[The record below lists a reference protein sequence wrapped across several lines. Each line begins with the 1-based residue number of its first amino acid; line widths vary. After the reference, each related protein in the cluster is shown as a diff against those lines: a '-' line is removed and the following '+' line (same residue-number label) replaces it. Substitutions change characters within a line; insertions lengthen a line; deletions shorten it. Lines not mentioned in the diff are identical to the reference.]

1 MSCPG
6 LVSYPFAMGFCQSW
20 ETYFSTVITVD
31 VIIQTV
37 GEARRGKVWRL
48 ENDCRNPRAILL
60 CDNFPTTHPT
70 TSFIIRST
78 PLAVHYNVSKIY
90 GVGGSITLGLLS
102 QIEPFFLVCIDSD
115 TNFNRKSGSYQ
126 MWVKDDQ
133 ERFLHLV
140 VIWDPHLTSARWH
153 LSASPASW
161 VM

>member
-70 TSFIIRST
+70 TSSIIRST

-90 GVGGSITLGLLS
+90 RVGGSISLGLLS
-102 QIEPFFLVCIDSD
+102 QIEPFFSCLRVLILILISTVRCSY
-115 TNFNRKSGSYQ
+115 NRYIQRSNPIHPSHPTYSIT
-126 MWVKDDQ
+126 V
-133 ERFLHLV
+133 LHPSEMALLAPKV
-140 VIWDPHLTSARWH
+140 L
-153 LSASPASW
+153 
-161 VM
+161 